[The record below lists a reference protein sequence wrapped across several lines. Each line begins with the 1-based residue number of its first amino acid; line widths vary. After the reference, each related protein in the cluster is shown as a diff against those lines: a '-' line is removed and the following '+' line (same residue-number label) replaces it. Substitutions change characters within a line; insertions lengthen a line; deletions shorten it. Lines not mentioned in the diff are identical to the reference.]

1 MIASRVDLIS
11 YCRRKLGEPVIDLN
25 IADVQAEDC
34 IDDALQFYNE
44 YNSDAMWKNFRKY
57 QITAEDVTNQYIT
70 VPESMMWVSRIL
82 SAAGSSSMSGAFSA
96 QYQMRLDDMYLLGS
110 SMAITDLVMQ
120 QQYVSLVN
128 SQLSPLSHIRFSR
141 HTNRLMI
148 DSNWDS
154 ELKEGTWIVL
164 DGYETIDPEEYTDV
178 YNDMFLKRYA
188 TALIK
193 QQWGQN
199 LIKFEGMQLPGGVT
213 INGQPILDS
222 ANEEIALIREEMS
235 LRYELPTDFYTG

>member
-1 MIASRVDLIS
+1 
-11 YCRRKLGEPVIDLN
+11 
-25 IADVQAEDC
+25 
-34 IDDALQFYNE
+34 
-44 YNSDAMWKNFRKY
+44 
-57 QITAEDVTNQYIT
+57 
-70 VPESMMWVSRIL
+70 
-82 SAAGSSSMSGAFSA
+82 
-96 QYQMRLDDMYLLGS
+96 
-110 SMAITDLVMQ
+110 
-120 QQYVSLVN
+120 
-128 SQLSPLSHIRFSR
+128 
-141 HTNRLMI
+141 MI